1 MGGSFS
7 ATNHVLLIPGGLA
20 MGGAFSATNHV
31 LLIPEGGW
39 PWGVVFSYKLRTS
52 DSGGGLAMGGS
63 FSATNCVLLIPAEKA
78 RQTGLGFRGIAPEC
92 VYRFSRWRRGR
103 LAGPGNAGPGPAGQA
118 VLRSPEGPFWC
129 SRGRF
134 FRQSQK
140 ERGRERPAGF
150 SGSRGGL
157 AMGGSFSATN
167 HVLLIP
173 RGVGHGGVV
182 FSYKPRTSDSGD
194 ENRCPTLIS
203 LGGQVQKCVQI
214 FPASIL
220 GGCAPPGC

>member
-1 MGGSFS
+1 MDGLNPCHIRLPRGVGHGGCVFS
-7 ATNHVLLIPGGLA
+7 YKPCTSDSRGVGHGGC
-20 MGGAFSATNHV
+20 
-31 LLIPEGGW
+31 
-39 PWGVVFSYKLRTS
+39 VFSYKLRTS

-63 FSATNCVLLIPAEKA
+63 FSATNHVLLIPAEKA

-150 SGSRGGL
+150 FGSRTSG
-157 AMGGSFSATN
+157 
-167 HVLLIP
+167 
-173 RGVGHGGVV
+173 GVGHGGVV
-182 FSYKPRTSDSGD
+182 FSYKPCTSDSGD